1 MDYEAIL
8 SQVVALLQ
16 RERRIA
22 YRVLKRR
29 LQLDDD
35 LLEDLKDD
43 LIYAKK
49 LASDEEGKV
58 LVWAGTQAEPSPP
71 SGSPS
76 PEARPPKPNAAS
88 SRCCSATWWTRPCS
102 PASST
107 RKSCAR
113 WCGLSRDLRQGDR
126 PL

>member
-1 MDYEAIL
+1 MMDYEAIL

-43 LIYAKK
+43 LIYAKQ

-58 LVWAGTQAEPSPP
+58 LVWVGTQAEPAPA
-71 SGSPS
+71 SGSSS
-76 PEARPPKPNAAS
+76 PEARSPEAERRQLTVLFCDLVESTALAA
-88 SRCCSATWWTRPCS
+88 RLDP
-102 PASST
+102 
-107 RKSCAR
+107 
-113 WCGLSRDLRQGDR
+113 
-126 PL
+126 